1 LNLITL
7 FVTKIKR
14 KKIGNNT
21 FMLSPFSLQIETK
34 KRKKKMMAY
43 SSSQA

>member
-14 KKIGNNT
+14 KKKSNNA
-21 FMLSPFSLQIETK
+21 FMLSPFSLQIKTK
-34 KRKKKMMAY
+34 KRKKKMMAS